1 MPPLPRDIQ
10 LIDKYIDGRASAADL
25 AELDRRLVAERGVAD
40 VFAAISRMDAWLALH
55 FRQEKDVRNIGEI
68 LQAVEAAQPAAG
80 ARPGAASR
88 WRSLWPWAAAAA
100 AIVALIGGIAA
111 WLYVSG
117 PAATLNEVLDGRV
130 LVAGA
135 EVTRI
140 PDGAKV
146 SVPESGPAAI
156 RLTDGSRATFDAS
169 SEAVLHGRSAAQQQ
183 LVELVAGGGTFQVV
197 KGAGRFEVKT
207 ALGRVTALGTEFSVR
222 LLATEGRGKDGKEE
236 RPLPGRTSMAVAVM
250 SGTVRVEFGGEM
262 HVLVA
267 GQNRRFVSGGERK
280 SKEIVYRGELT
291 SVEAG
296 SISLAIKK
304 GENRAAETRT
314 IAVDG
319 GTKVL
324 VETDEME
331 SVPGEGG
338 KMREKLKMAEG
349 ALADL
354 KIGQQVSVSCGEEG
368 ARATKVFIHR
378 SAPPRPVKEKERNG

>member
-10 LIDKYIDGRASAADL
+10 LIDQYIDGHASAADL
-25 AELDRRLVAERGVAD
+25 AELDRRLAAERGVAD

-55 FRQEKDVRNIGEI
+55 FRQEKDVHTIGEV
-68 LQAVEAAQPAAG
+68 LQAVEAAHPAAA

-100 AIVALIGGIAA
+100 AILALIGGIAA

-140 PDGAKV
+140 PDGARV

-169 SEAVLHGRSAAQQQ
+169 SEAVLHSRSAAQQQ
-183 LVELVAGGGTFQVV
+183 CVELVAGGGTFQVV

-207 ALGRVTALGTEFSVR
+207 ALGRVTALGTEFSVK
-222 LLATEGRGKDGKEE
+222 LLAADGRGKEGKEE
-236 RPLPGRTSMAVAVM
+236 RPLPGRMSMAVAVM
-250 SGTVRVEFGGEM
+250 SGTVQVEFGGET
-262 HVLVA
+262 HVLGA

-280 SKEIVYRGELT
+280 TKEIVYRGEVT
-291 SVEAG
+291 NVEAG

-319 GTKVL
+319 DTKIL
-324 VETDEME
+324 IETDEME

-338 KMREKLKMAEG
+338 KTRQKPKVAEG

-354 KIGQQVSVSCGEEG
+354 KVGRQVSVSCVGED
-368 ARATKVFIHR
+368 ARATKVFIYR
-378 SAPPRPVKEKERNG
+378 PVPPRQGRDKERNG